1 MAKNQNRYKDME
13 QKVTFALAIDLLLFI
28 VYLIAAGNAVIWLK
42 VITTLFAF
50 VISLGVL
57 AFLYLSRELLRRRSL
72 WMTAL
77 AASIFVCILFS
88 LILNFPAPAPV

>member
-1 MAKNQNRYKDME
+1 MARNNNRYKDME

-50 VISLGVL
+50 AISLGIL
-57 AFLYLSRELLRRRSL
+57 GFLYLTRELLRRRSL

-88 LILNFPAPAPV
+88 LILNFPSPAPV

>member
-1 MAKNQNRYKDME
+1 MARNQNRYKDME